1 MNLTEEQL
9 ESVRQSGELLIP
21 PTLVAINLEV
31 DEMDFLVDIRT
42 PGTPIHRAYYTGY
55 LNQLTETRAAIIKA
69 ARNGSNPAQ
78 MEVLKFIQE
87 VNLQLKYE

>member
-9 ESVRQSGELLIP
+9 ESVRQAGELLIP

>member
-9 ESVRQSGELLIP
+9 ESVRQAGELLIP

-31 DEMDFLVDIRT
+31 DEMDFLTDIRT

-55 LNQLTETRAAIIKA
+55 LNQLTLLALRWFQ
-69 ARNGSNPAQ
+69 ARYQKNTD
-78 MEVLKFIQE
+78 
-87 VNLQLKYE
+87 Y

>member
-9 ESVRQSGELLIP
+9 ESVRQAGEWLIP

-42 PGTPIHRAYYTGY
+42 PGTPIHRAYYAGY
-55 LNQLTETRAAIIKA
+55 LNQLTETRVAIIKA

-87 VNLQLKYE
+87 VNQQLKYE

>member
-42 PGTPIHRAYYTGY
+42 PGTPIHRAYYKGY

>member
-87 VNLQLKYE
+87 LNLQLKYE

>member
-9 ESVRQSGELLIP
+9 ESVRQAGVLLIP

-42 PGTPIHRAYYTGY
+42 PGTPIHRAYYAGY
-55 LNQLTETRAAIIKA
+55 LNQLTETRVAIIKSA
-69 ARNGSNPAQ
+69 QNGSNPAQ
-78 MEVLKFIQE
+78 QEMLKFIQ
-87 VNLQLKYE
+87 NLERQIAYE

>member
-42 PGTPIHRAYYTGY
+42 PGTPIHRAYYTGD

>member
-31 DEMDFLVDIRT
+31 DEMDFLTDIRT
-42 PGTPIHRAYYTGY
+42 PGTPIHLAYYTGY
-55 LNQLTETRAAIIKA
+55 LNQLTETRVAIIKA